1 MGYNRSG
8 TIRKNRLK
16 RRRREL
22 ERLAKKHAAQG
33 QTAGQ
38 SQQGAPATTK

>member
-16 RRRREL
+16 RAKREG
-22 ERLAKKHAAQG
+22 ERLALKAA
-33 QTAGQ
+33 A
-38 SQQGAPATTK
+38 APATEETKAPTPPPKA

>member
-16 RRRREL
+16 RAKKEQ
-22 ERLAKKHAAQG
+22 ERLAKKAAG
-33 QTAGQ
+33 E
-38 SQQGAPATTK
+38 ATTAKGQAPQAGSK